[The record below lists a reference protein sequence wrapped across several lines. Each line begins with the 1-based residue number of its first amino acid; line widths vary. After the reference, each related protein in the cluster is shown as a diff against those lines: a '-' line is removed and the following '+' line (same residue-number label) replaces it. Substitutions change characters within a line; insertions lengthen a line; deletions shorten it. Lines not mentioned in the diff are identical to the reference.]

1 MPGTGQIELPNDR
14 TEESKNSVVHPDHAM
29 LDMTTFTNITRMI
42 DLMAA
47 GGIQIT

>member
-1 MPGTGQIELPNDR
+1 VPSGQGKIDER
-14 TEESKNSVVHPDHAM
+14 TEESKHSYVHPDHAI
-29 LDMTTFTNITRMI
+29 LDMATFTNITRMI